1 MKISENTDN
10 RVRKSAVCIMAAVLM
25 MCGTL
30 ASCGNS
36 HTKTTDSSAETSA
49 PSADESTQETSAQ
62 DDSGSQNAANT
73 EFVADLLPTSDEDIG
88 ENSFIITLREDKAPI
103 TCENFEKLVSEG
115 FYDGTTFHR
124 VVNDFMAQGG
134 DPEGTG
140 MGGSGTNIKGEF
152 SANGVKNDI
161 SHVRG
166 VISMA
171 RANPYDSA
179 SSQFFIC
186 VADSEFLDGQYAA
199 FGWVADEESLAI
211 VQQIAKDARPV
222 DNNGTIPAAQQP
234 VIESVTVID

>member
-36 HTKTTDSSAETSA
+36 HSKTTDSSAETSA

-115 FYDGTTFHR
+115 FYDGTTSTESLTTSWR
-124 VVNDFMAQGG
+124 RAAT
-134 DPEGTG
+134 P
-140 MGGSGTNIKGEF
+140 K
-152 SANGVKNDI
+152 
-161 SHVRG
+161 
-166 VISMA
+166 A
-171 RANPYDSA
+171 RAWAAPAQISRA
-179 SSQFFIC
+179 SSPPT
-186 VADSEFLDGQYAA
+186 A
-199 FGWVADEESLAI
+199 
-211 VQQIAKDARPV
+211 
-222 DNNGTIPAAQQP
+222 
-234 VIESVTVID
+234 